1 MHLPLGVGDQIPRS
15 FIMRFCGSV
24 AFSVSRA
31 LIKCCPSVFA
41 MARDML
47 NVVVVRVRIGLLAS
61 SGLGVDTRCVNSKL
75 PRLSTAS
82 SVVKVEG

>member
-1 MHLPLGVGDQIPRS
+1 M
-15 FIMRFCGSV
+15 
-24 AFSVSRA
+24 
-31 LIKCCPSVFA
+31 KCWPSVFA

-47 NVVVVRVRIGLLAS
+47 NVVVVRVRMGLLAS

-82 SVVKVEG
+82 SVVNVDG